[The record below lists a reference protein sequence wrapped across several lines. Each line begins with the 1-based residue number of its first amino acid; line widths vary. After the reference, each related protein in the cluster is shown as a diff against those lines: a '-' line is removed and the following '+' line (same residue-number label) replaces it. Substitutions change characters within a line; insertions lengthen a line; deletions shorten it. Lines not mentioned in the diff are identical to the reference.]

1 MKRYTAI
8 ETIIKS
14 IHEKEALKDNT
25 VFVASNGMISRE
37 LYDIYDSNLNFYM
50 LGSMGLAQSIALGI
64 AMHTEKYVVAFIGDG
79 NLLMNMGSLAT
90 INGLVS
96 SGCKLN
102 NLCIVVLDNGCYDST
117 GGQKTCSFELELE
130 QIAVKL
136 SFDAVVPMNQDRLF
150 ECIGLIMQ
158 DQYIESNRSLL
169 VHMQVEP
176 GNENEVPRVLI
187 DPVEI
192 SNRIRDGI

>member
-8 ETIIKS
+8 ETIIQS
-14 IHEKEALKDNT
+14 INEKDVFSDNT
-25 VFVASNGMISRE
+25 IFVSSNGMISRE
-37 LYDIYDSNLNFYM
+37 LYDIYDSGLNFYM
-50 LGSMGLAQSIALGI
+50 LGSMGLAQSIAFGI
-64 AMHTEKYVVAFIGDG
+64 AMNTEKYVVALIGDG
-79 NLLMNMGSLAT
+79 NLLMNIGSLAT

-96 SGCKLN
+96 SGYKLN

-117 GGQKTCSFELELE
+117 GGQKSCSKDLDLD

-136 SFDAVVPMNQDRLF
+136 GFDVVVPMNQERLF

-158 DQYIESNRSLL
+158 DQYTESNRPLL
-169 VHMQVEP
+169 VHMEVEP
-176 GNENEVPRVLI
+176 GNENEVSRIII

-192 SNRIRDGI
+192 SNRIRANI

>member
-14 IHEKEALKDNT
+14 IHEKGALKDNT
-25 VFVASNGMISRE
+25 ILVASNGMISRE
-37 LYDIYDSNLNFYM
+37 LYDIYDSNLNIYM

-64 AMHTEKYVVAFIGDG
+64 AMHTKKYVVAFIGDG

-117 GGQKTCSFELELE
+117 GGQKTCSPELELE
-130 QIAVKL
+130 RMAALL
-136 SFDAVVPMNQDRLF
+136 SFDVIVPMNQERLF

-158 DQYIESNRSLL
+158 DQYTESNRPLL
-169 VHMQVEP
+169 VHVEVEP
-176 GNENEVPRVLI
+176 GNENEVPRVPI
-187 DPVEI
+187 DPVQMSI
-192 SNRIRDGI
+192 RIKDAI